1 MPSKTMQLLFA
12 LGLAAI
18 IGACSSP
25 SEEDGKV
32 EDSIQPTTEE
42 ITPGVEDTVEDIED
56 GES

>member
-1 MPSKTMQLLFA
+1 MPSKTMQLFFA
-12 LGLAAI
+12 LSLAII

-42 ITPGVEDTVEDIED
+42 ITPGVEDAEGSED
-56 GES
+56 